1 MMIEIGMIVEDRINS
16 KRVVRPLSGRCDFES
31 VFRVLII
38 LKISLPKI
46 FMTPKFNFLSN
57 D

>member
-1 MMIEIGMIVEDRINS
+1 MMIELGMIVEDRINS

-31 VFRVLII
+31 VFRLLII

-46 FMTPKFNFLSN
+46 FITLKFDFLSN